1 MVRVPTELARRDPE
15 RLAQL
20 AGLRYVEAGEPGYR
34 RRRCGRGF
42 SFLDGDTVLSPPERD
57 RLVGL
62 AVPPAWEDVWLC
74 RDDIGHIQAT
84 GIDDAG
90 RKQYRYHQAFRAARE
105 RQKFDRLA
113 YFGRALIP
121 IRRQVARWLDDD
133 VGSRNHAIGAVLRL
147 IDEGLLRIGN
157 PESAASGHHGATTL
171 HADHLSVTQF
181 EDRPNDGGYVQL
193 DYRAKS
199 GKPRLVV
206 IEDDELGD
214 VLVQLAD
221 PDRRALFWFT
231 DDDGCEREVSAI
243 DVNTALA
250 ATVGPSFT
258 AKDFRLWGGSRVA
271 LEARVE
277 GAGVLDAVDHSAA
290 ELGNTRAV
298 ARNSYVHPRVLETPE
313 AEITDVWRRSRRST
327 WRSRGDSALAKL
339 LGTA

>member
-1 MVRVPTELARRDPE
+1 MVRVPTGLARRDPQ
-15 RLAQL
+15 RLAEV
-20 AGLRYVEAGEPGYR
+20 AGLRYVEADEPGYR

-42 SFLDGDTVLSPPERD
+42 SYLDGDTVLTPPQRD

-62 AVPPAWEDVWLC
+62 AVPPAWKDVWLC

-90 RKQYRYHQAFRAARE
+90 RKQYRYHQAFRDARE

-121 IRRQVARWLDDD
+121 IRRQVSRWLDED
-133 VGSRNHAIGAVLRL
+133 VGSRNHAIGAILRL

-157 PESAASGHHGATTL
+157 RESAEVGHHGATTL
-171 HADHLSVTQF
+171 QADHLSTVDDT
-181 EDRPNDGGYVQL
+181 DRSGDGGYVQL
-193 DYRAKS
+193 DYTAKS
-199 GKPRLVV
+199 GKPRLVI
-206 IEDDELGD
+206 IEDDELAD
-214 VLVQLAD
+214 VLVGLAD
-221 PDRRALFWFT
+221 ADRRALFWFT
-231 DDDGCEREVSAI
+231 DDDGCEREVSAM
-243 DVNTALA
+243 DVNAALA
-250 ATVGPSFT
+250 ATVGASFT

-277 GAGVLDAVDHSAA
+277 GARVLDAIDHSAA

-298 ARNSYVHPRVLETPE
+298 ARNSYVHPRVVEAPE
-313 AEITDVWRRSRRST
+313 AEITDVWRRSRGST

-339 LGTA
+339 LRPD